1 MKAAKLN
8 KTAIPYCFQFWSKF
22 LEPEETRM
30 TQADEN
36 RLVNRHPL
44 TEQLSLAKG
53 ALVSV
58 FAGLLALLLSL
69 AMISLV
75 GLGNVERGFLPSLS
89 ARIAAA
95 CVLALTLSVVA
106 ASFIAPW
113 LVAFLAIYFLVPS
126 KSLLWRSWISTVLG
140 VWIGVLA
147 LTVDALL
154 YSEFSGGS
162 FSELNISLLIVA
174 SLPAAVLG
182 GTMGFVAAEGKK
194 CLKTII

>member
-1 MKAAKLN
+1 
-8 KTAIPYCFQFWSKF
+8 
-22 LEPEETRM
+22 M